1 MNDPNFYEIL
11 KAAEGIYGDNL
22 KSADAACDEYN
33 ALCRGVVNMR
43 ECPILTSMGYFN
55 RPVTI
60 EHVDKSD
67 PDPSKWTTTEHALGT
82 KPTNPK
88 DAIGSSKPPLSCVSM
103 PVMFE
108 IGNAMLEGSCKYGR
122 HNYRAAGVRASVYFD
137 AAMRHLARWWEGED
151 IDPDSGM
158 SHVTKAIA
166 GLVVLRDA
174 QINGMVAF
182 DDRPPKSDPLW
193 YENAERRTKGVL
205 GMYPEPK
212 PPVTQAPPQQ

>member
-1 MNDPNFYEIL
+1 MKPDPSFYEIL
-11 KAAEGIYGDNL
+11 KAAEEIYGDNR

-55 RPVTI
+55 RPDTQSTMI
-60 EHVDKSD
+60 PYDQAESD
-67 PDPSKWTTTEHALGT
+67 RQDAAYGV

-88 DAIGSSKPPLSCVSM
+88 DAVGSNKPPLSTVPM
-103 PVMFE
+103 GVMFE
-108 IGNAMLEGSCKYGR
+108 IGAAMLEGACKYGR
-122 HNYRAAGVRASVYFD
+122 HNYRVAGVRSSVYFD

-158 SHVTKAIA
+158 SHITKCIA

-174 QINGMVAF
+174 QKNGMVCW
-182 DDRPPKSDPLW
+182 DDRPPKSDASW
-193 YENAERRTKGVL
+193 YEAAEDSAREILDK
-205 GMYPEPK
+205 YPAESRKAPYTD
-212 PPVTQAPPQQ
+212 TQP